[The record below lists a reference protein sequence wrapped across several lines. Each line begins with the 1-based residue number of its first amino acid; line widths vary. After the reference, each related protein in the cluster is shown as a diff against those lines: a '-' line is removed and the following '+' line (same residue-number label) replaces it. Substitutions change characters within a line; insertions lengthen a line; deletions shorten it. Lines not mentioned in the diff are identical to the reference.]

1 MAENNESSNPI
12 EEGAEKVTKSIGL
25 FEKMGC
31 CCLNLGCLLI
41 VLINLSIIAMIVKA
55 VSNPMET
62 LGAILSGIWSA
73 FTGS

>member
-12 EEGAEKVTKSIGL
+12 EEGAGKAAKSVGL
-25 FEKMGC
+25 IEKMGC

-41 VLINLSIIAMIVKA
+41 VLINLSIISMIVKA
-55 VSNPMET
+55 VSNPMEA
-62 LGAILSGIWSA
+62 LGALLSGIWSA